1 MVSGRGRDAPGHGAS
16 GGWPANE
23 EGLRAL
29 GEQINGGGT
38 AGSVA
43 NEDGL
48 RALGE
53 EMDRALGI
61 ADGHGGGGRGRNGSS
76 GNRFADDGHH
86 PDDRS
91 SYGNTR
97 VAPPP
102 RPPVTPPPLGKPRRK
117 RWSTRR
123 KVVTGLVSFVVLV
136 LLAVAG
142 GYAYLRYQ
150 WSQVKTLQCPTCV
163 AAADGAPFNVL
174 LVGSDTRAGDT
185 GQAAQSFGSSALVPG
200 QRSDTIKILHVDPKT
215 GTARLLS
222 IPRDTYVTM
231 SGLPESTGLTG
242 DQKINTAYNDGPNPL
257 IKTIENTFGI
267 PISHF
272 VIVDF
277 SGVINTVDTLGGINL
292 NFNYPV
298 RDNDN
303 GNNNSGLNVTKTGC
317 QTING
322 NTALALAR
330 SRYYQYYAN
339 GQWNDDPTSDIG
351 RITRQ
356 NAIIEAIA
364 AKAKGTYNPIALNSF
379 IGTMV
384 HNIEVDQNMSF
395 GDMYALAERYHAFSP
410 SGLQTYTLPTNAEQ
424 TSGGE
429 DVQVV
434 SQPAAQQTIEAFLGG
449 SPKAVSTP
457 PIDGYGDPVYAS
469 SSSSSSSVRRPRRP
483 RRRPPRAAPGRP
495 RSRRRRSPSPPSSP
509 TTPLP
514 ADLRCGA
521 ARPGDR
527 PPASP
532 PTAPPGPLRPSSRR
546 GPASSR
552 RRSSGSPRRRGSP
565 RSAAIGP
572 PARIRTRPS

>member
-1 MVSGRGRDAPGHGAS
+1 
-16 GGWPANE
+16 
-23 EGLRAL
+23 
-29 GEQINGGGT
+29 
-38 AGSVA
+38 
-43 NEDGL
+43 
-48 RALGE
+48 
-53 EMDRALGI
+53 MDRALGI
-61 ADGHGGGGRGRNGSS
+61 TDGRGGGGRARNGSS
-76 GNRFADDGHH
+76 GRRYADDGHY

-102 RPPVTPPPLGKPRRK
+102 RPPVTPPPLGKPRRR
-117 RWSTRR
+117 RWSRRR

-150 WSQVKTLQCPTCV
+150 WSQVKTLQCPSCV

-185 GQAAQSFGSSALVPG
+185 GQAAQSFGNSSLVPG
-200 QRSDTIKILHVDPKT
+200 QRSDTIKILHVDPQS

-231 SGLPESTGLTG
+231 SGLPESSGLTG

-257 IKTIENTFGI
+257 IETIENTFGI

-292 NFNYPV
+292 KFNYPV
-298 RDNDN
+298 RDYDTQTD
-303 GNNNSGLNVTKTGC
+303 NNNSGLDITKTGC

-339 GQWNDDPTSDIG
+339 GQWNQDVTSDIG

-356 NAIIEAIA
+356 NAIIEAIV

-384 HNIEVDQNMSF
+384 HNIEVDKNMSF

-410 SGLQTYTLPTNAEQ
+410 SSLQTYTLPTNAE
-424 TSGGE
+424 TTDGGS

-434 SQPAAQQTIEAFLGG
+434 SQPAAQETIEAFLGG
-449 SPKAVSTP
+449 SPKAATTP
-457 PIDGYGDPVYAS
+457 PVDAYGDPVYAPS
-469 SSSSSSSVRRPRRP
+469 SSSSSSGSSSS
-483 RRRPPRAAPGRP
+483 AT
-495 RSRRRRSPSPPSSP
+495 PSSGATG
-509 TTPLP
+509 TTTV
-514 ADLRCGA
+514 
-521 ARPGDR
+521 
-527 PPASP
+527 
-532 PTAPPGPLRPSSRR
+532 TAPAVAK
-546 GPASSR
+546 PAVE
-552 RRSSGSPRRRGSP
+552 PYDP
-565 RSAAIGP
+565 TP
-572 PARIRTRPS
+572 C

>member
-1 MVSGRGRDAPGHGAS
+1 MVSGRGRDAPGHGAT
-16 GGWPANE
+16 GGWTANQ

-29 GEQINGGGT
+29 GEQIDRGGT

-53 EMDRALGI
+53 EMDRALGLTN
-61 ADGHGGGGRGRNGSS
+61 GRGGGGRNGNSGGRY
-76 GNRFADDGHH
+76 ADDGRL
-86 PDDRS
+86 PDGRPP
-91 SYGNTR
+91 YGNTR

-123 KVVTGLVSFVVLV
+123 KVVTGLVSFVILALLV
-136 LLAVAG
+136 VAG

-150 WSQVKTLQCPTCV
+150 WSQVKTIQCPTCV
-163 AAADGAPFNVL
+163 AVASGAPFNVL

-200 QRSDTIKILHVDPKT
+200 QRSDTIKILHVDPQT
-215 GTARLLS
+215 GSARLLS

-242 DQKINTAYNDGPNPL
+242 NQKINTAYTDGPNPL

-292 NFNYPV
+292 KFNYPV
-298 RDNDN
+298 RDYDTQTD
-303 GNNNSGLNVTKTGC
+303 NNNSGLNVTKTGC

-339 GQWNDDPTSDIG
+339 GQWNQDVTSDIG

-356 NAIIEAIA
+356 NAIIQAID
-364 AKAKGTYNPIALNSF
+364 AKAKSTYNPIALNSF

-384 HNIEVDQNMSF
+384 HNIDVDQNMSF

-410 SGLQTYTLPTNAEQ
+410 SSLQTYTLPTNAE
-424 TSGGE
+424 TTNGGS
-429 DVQVV
+429 DVQTV

-449 SPKAVSTP
+449 SPKAVVTP
-457 PIDGYGDPVYAS
+457 PVDGYGDPIY
-469 SSSSSSSVRRPRRP
+469 P
-483 RRRPPRAAPGRP
+483 
-495 RSRRRRSPSPPSSP
+495 
-509 TTPLP
+509 
-514 ADLRCGA
+514 
-521 ARPGDR
+521 
-527 PPASP
+527 
-532 PTAPPGPLRPSSRR
+532 
-546 GPASSR
+546 
-552 RRSSGSPRRRGSP
+552 SSGSPSSGSSSSGS
-565 RSAAIGP
+565 SAASPGATGTTTVTA
-572 PARIRTRPS
+572 PAIAKPAVESFDPTPC

>member
-1 MVSGRGRDAPGHGAS
+1 MVESISSGDATWSRTANTPGHGAS

-38 AGSVA
+38 AGSIA

-61 ADGHGGGGRGRNGSS
+61 ANGHGGGGSGRNGGS
-76 GNRFADDGHH
+76 GNRFADDGHY

-97 VAPPP
+97 VPPP

-117 RWSTRR
+117 RWSRAARSSPAWSPSWSSSCSPWRAATPISATSGARSRR
-123 KVVTGLVSFVVLV
+123 SSAPPAWPQPT
-136 LLAVAG
+136 AH
-142 GYAYLRYQ
+142 LRR
-150 WSQVKTLQCPTCV
+150 
-163 AAADGAPFNVL
+163 F

-185 GQAAQSFGSSALVPG
+185 GQAAQSFGTAALNPG

-242 DQKINTAYNDGPNPL
+242 NQKINTAYNDGPNPL

-292 NFNYPV
+292 KFNYPV

-317 QTING
+317 QTVNG

-330 SRYYQYYAN
+330 SRYYQYYSD
-339 GQWNDDPTSDIG
+339 GQWNPDGTSDIG

-356 NAIIEAIA
+356 NAIIEAIV

-410 SGLQTYTLPTNAEQ
+410 
-424 TSGGE
+424 
-429 DVQVV
+429 V
-434 SQPAAQQTIEAFLGG
+434 
-449 SPKAVSTP
+449 
-457 PIDGYGDPVYAS
+457 
-469 SSSSSSSVRRPRRP
+469 
-483 RRRPPRAAPGRP
+483 RPPD
-495 RSRRRRSPSPPSSP
+495 
-509 TTPLP
+509 LHP
-514 ADLRCGA
+514 AHRFRHD
-521 ARPGDR
+521 
-527 PPASP
+527 SKQ
-532 PTAPPGPLRPSSRR
+532 
-546 GPASSR
+546 
-552 RRSSGSPRRRGSP
+552 
-565 RSAAIGP
+565 
-572 PARIRTRPS
+572 